1 MKQKIF
7 LFLSLIFAVLCGF
20 IVQVWQAARE
30 KIVNE
35 VEKYVCGEIIIGRD
49 ENIPGAVI
57 CSRILVVRAF
67 NTTKLNYKL

>member
-1 MKQKIF
+1 
-7 LFLSLIFAVLCGF
+7 
-20 IVQVWQAARE
+20 
-30 KIVNE
+30 VNE